1 MDLAKQRR
9 SSAEQGIAPGGELS
23 AGCLLQW
30 QRLRQRQRQWQWQW
44 QIRWVSCLLLGWALG
59 LGLMAAAH
67 ASQRNFYFE
76 RLSEIQGLPRDN
88 VTAFAQD
95 KHGFIWIG
103 TQAGLSRFDGYRL
116 VNYRHVEGK
125 PGSLGE
131 DWVQALLL
139 DPQGQLWVGTRRGLQ
154 RYRPELDDFETL
166 SLPAGPGSGQG
177 HLQVNAICADA
188 KGNLWVG
195 TESGLYQ
202 YQTQIQKFQVHTAGL
217 SHPRVLSLSVDE
229 SGQLW
234 IGTESGVDHWSPGA
248 QTLSAVKV
256 TASQMAFAMAP
267 AKIVLV
273 DAQNLLWVASE
284 IGVQAWRL
292 DEKGQVGSRV
302 FAVPRSRS
310 DAYVA
315 LLQDRQKQLWMGMET
330 EGLWRWQPKEQRFEV
345 LAHREADAHSAPK
358 HITSLFHD
366 RFGSLWVGTWASGAY
381 RADLGSGGF
390 NKYVHVPG
398 DANSLVENR
407 IFSITSDG
415 QRGLWLA
422 TYDAAIRLNPRSG
435 HAQTF
440 RFGSNEKESLNFSDT
455 HVSWQ
460 DKVAWDWVLKHM
472 DPKTSQVKLPSFSA
486 DNPLAEVI
494 RYISS
499 DPQGQ
504 LWLGSR
510 GGLHRL
516 DPSSGKLRTF
526 KHDAKD
532 PGSLSQD
539 YVRML
544 LVDKDGDVWAATYQ
558 GLDRL
563 MPGSERFLHYRNQP
577 ADPNSL
583 LSDRVQYL
591 FQDSKQRIW
600 VGTAQGL
607 TELIKR
613 RDGSVQ
619 FRRLPGSTGLSSD
632 PIGGILEDAQGR
644 LWVSTTAGISR
655 LDPESDQIQNY
666 TAQDG
671 MIEGFYFANSAFKDS
686 DGRMY
691 FGGLN
696 GLTGFHPDDIREN
709 AIPPQLALTAIR
721 VNNDPLLPGQR
732 VQGLTLPTA
741 LAELR
746 SLTLGSSHETLSL
759 EFAALHYAD
768 PQRNRYA
775 YKLEGYDK
783 DWVSVGAGQRIASY
797 TNLSPGNYVFQLKG
811 ANKDGLWSEESIRLE
826 LKVQP
831 AYWATWW
838 FRLFSAL
845 ALLGLLWA
853 MIHARLAALTRQ
865 KLQLEAQVSA
875 RTAELSQ
882 EKRRVEDTMAL
893 LVDEKREVERQKE
906 IVEQAHG
913 NISTLSEM
921 GRRITATLDQ
931 DLILRSIHGYVAQ
944 LMPSD
949 GFALGLLDPVSR
961 SLDFPYLFEGEHSRS
976 GWRLSQAH
984 GAGAGAG
991 AGAGSVESS
1000 AGDWEWACL
1009 AQAKALHCK
1018 SSEHSALQVFGVDCA
1033 EALLAPLLINGQ
1045 LRGLI
1050 GVYSRQPGV
1059 YQAWHLDMLVTLAAY
1074 SAIALENANTFAR
1087 LRQTQEELVQQQK
1100 FAALGSLV
1108 AGVAHELNTPLGNC
1122 LLAASTLEQNSSAFA
1137 ARLSEPASGLR
1148 RSELKDFV
1156 DGVTHSAQLLMR
1168 GLSRSADL
1176 VRSFKEVAVDR
1187 SSQLRRRFALQ
1198 ALVEDVLETLA
1209 NELKNKGHDWQIDIA
1224 SDLEMDSYPG
1234 PLGQV
1239 LSNLVKNSI
1248 LHGFEARRG
1257 GRIRISA
1264 SLLKDAEGID
1274 VPRLRILYSDDGR
1287 GIAAEHI
1294 ERVFDPFFT
1303 TKMGQGGSGLGLSIS
1318 YNLIHS
1324 VLGGDISV
1332 RSQPGQGVEFEL
1344 DLPLSAPQAQAP
1356 SSDET

>member
-1 MDLAKQRR
+1 MLW
-9 SSAEQGIAPGGELS
+9 LV
-23 AGCLLQW
+23 
-30 QRLRQRQRQWQWQW
+30 
-44 QIRWVSCLLLGWALG
+44 RWCTCLLLSWG
-59 LGLMAAAH
+59 LGPNLIAAAQ
-67 ASQRNFYFE
+67 ANPRNFYFE

-116 VNYRHVEGK
+116 VNYRHIEGQ
-125 PGSLGE
+125 PGSLSE

-166 SLPAGPGSGQG
+166 PLPAGSGAGQA
-177 HLQVNAICADA
+177 HLQVNALCTDA
-188 KGNLWVG
+188 QGQLWVG

-202 YQTQIQKFQVHTAGL
+202 YQTQSRQFRVHTAGL
-217 SHPRVLSLSVDE
+217 SHPRVLSLSLDE
-229 SGQLW
+229 AGQLW
-234 IGTESGVDHWSPGA
+234 VGTEAGVDRWVPGA
-248 QTLSAVKV
+248 QTFSPLKFA
-256 TASQMAFAMAP
+256 ASQLAFAMAP

-292 DEKGQVGSRV
+292 DANGQVGARM

-330 EGLWRWQPKEQRFEV
+330 EGLWRWRPSEQRFEV
-345 LAHREADAHSAPK
+345 LSHREADAHSVPK
-358 HITSLFHD
+358 HISSLFQD
-366 RFGSLWVGTWASGAY
+366 RFGSLWIGTWASGAY

-398 DANSLVENR
+398 DPKSLVENR

-435 HAQTF
+435 HAQSF
-440 RFGSNEKESLNFSDT
+440 RFGRNEKESLNLSDT

-460 DKVAWDWVLKHM
+460 DKVALDWVLKHM

-504 LWLGSR
+504 LWLSSR
-510 GGLHRL
+510 GGLHRV
-516 DPSSGKLRTF
+516 DPVSGKLRTF
-526 KHDAKD
+526 KHDAND
-532 PGSLSQD
+532 PGSLAQD

-563 MPGSERFLHYRNQP
+563 TPGSESFLHYRNQP

-619 FRRLPGSTGLSSD
+619 FRRLPGRSGLSSD
-632 PIGGILEDAQGR
+632 PIGGILEDGQGR

-655 LDPESDQIQNY
+655 LDPESGQIQNY

-709 AIPPQLALTAIR
+709 ASPPQLALTAIR
-721 VNNDPLLPGQR
+721 VNNETLLPGHR

-741 LAELR
+741 LVDLQR
-746 SLTLGSSHETLSL
+746 LTLGSTHETLSL

-783 DWVSVGAGQRIASY
+783 DWVTVGAGQRVASY
-797 TNLSPGNYVFQLKG
+797 TNLSPGHYVFQVKG
-811 ANKDGLWSEESIRLE
+811 ANKDGLWSEEPIRLE
-826 LKVQP
+826 LHIQP

-853 MIHARLAALTRQ
+853 VIHARLSALTRQ

-882 EKRRVEDTMAL
+882 EKRRVENTMAL
-893 LVDEKREVERQKE
+893 LVEEKREVERQKE

-931 DLILRSIHGYVAQ
+931 DLILRSIHAHVAQ

-949 GFALGLLDPVSR
+949 GFALALLDPLSR

-976 GWRLSQAH
+976 GWRLNKAS
-984 GAGAGAG
+984 GR
-991 AGAGSVESS
+991 GSGSGDSS
-1000 AGDWEWACL
+1000 PGVWEWACL
-1009 AQAKALHCK
+1009 EQAQALHCK
-1018 SSEHSALQVFGVDCA
+1018 ASEGAALQIFGVDCA
-1033 EALLAPLLINGQ
+1033 EALLAPLLVNGQ

-1050 GVYSRQPGV
+1050 GVYSRMPGV

-1074 SAIALENANTFAR
+1074 SAIALENASTFGR

-1137 ARLSEPASGLR
+1137 HRLNEPASGLR

-1156 DGVTHSAQLLMR
+1156 DGVTHSAKLLMR

-1187 SSQLRRRFALQ
+1187 SSQLRRRFVLK

-1209 NELKNKGHDWQIDIA
+1209 NELKNKGHVWQLDIA
-1224 SDLEMDSYPG
+1224 DDLAMDSYPG

-1248 LHGFEARRG
+1248 LHGFEEKRG
-1257 GRIRISA
+1257 GLIRISA
-1264 SLLKDAEGID
+1264 GLLKDGAERAD
-1274 VPRLRILYSDDGR
+1274 LPRLRIRYSDDGR

-1324 VLGGDISV
+1324 VLGGDIAV
-1332 RSQPGQGVEFEL
+1332 RSQAGQGVVFEL
-1344 DLPLSAPQAQAP
+1344 DLPLSAPQALVASP
-1356 SSDET
+1356 DEA